1 MHTYYIHA
9 CINWQV
15 FVFTQW
21 FRYSKLLKKISIN
34 LIGSWFQLVFIAYW
48 LFFYFILLLFYH
60 SPNQKKKKLIIIQCV
75 KQARIWV
82 FPGPYFFVNLR
93 FCPYT
98 SFNID
103 QINEAIKELCD
114 ENNFVF
120 IDHQKITSNDLW
132 VDGIHLTNSG
142 KAILARDFTVKLNEF
157 LCQNSNFQ
165 RSFIRQIL
173 QIPQIS

>member
-1 MHTYYIHA
+1 MHAYYIHT

-21 FRYSKLLKKISIN
+21 FSYSKLLKKISIN

-48 LFFYFILLLFYH
+48 LLFILFYCFFIIR
-60 SPNQKKKKLIIIQCV
+60 PAKRKKKLIIIQCV
-75 KQARIWV
+75 KQARIRV
-82 FPGPYFFVNLR
+82 FSGPYFSVNLR

-132 VDGIHLTNSG
+132 EDGIHLTNSG
-142 KAILARDFTVKLNEF
+142 KTILARDFTVKLNEF
-157 LCQNSNFQ
+157 LCQNSNFPK
-165 RSFIRQIL
+165 SFIRQIL